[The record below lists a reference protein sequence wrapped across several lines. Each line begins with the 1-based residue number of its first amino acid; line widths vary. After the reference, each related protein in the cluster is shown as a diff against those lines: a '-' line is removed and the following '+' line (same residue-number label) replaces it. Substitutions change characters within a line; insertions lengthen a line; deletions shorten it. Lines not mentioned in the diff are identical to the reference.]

1 MPLCAYVNGA
11 RIVSVMQK
19 ETRIVPRIVFF
30 SLLNEHVLF
39 VYDVNTKTENLVI
52 YEYERV

>member
-1 MPLCAYVNGA
+1 
-11 RIVSVMQK
+11 VSVMQK
-19 ETRIVPRIVFF
+19 ETRIVPRII
-30 SLLNEHVLF
+30 SLLF